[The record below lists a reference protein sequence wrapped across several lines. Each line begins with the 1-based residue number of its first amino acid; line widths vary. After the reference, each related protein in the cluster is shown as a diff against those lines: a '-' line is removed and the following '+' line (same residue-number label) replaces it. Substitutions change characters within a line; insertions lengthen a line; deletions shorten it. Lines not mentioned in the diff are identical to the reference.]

1 MPRTHLGRD
10 RRSNGVTA
18 GRGPAGEAPPSSGSS
33 IPPARRHRPRDRKF
47 SCTFSGVLLI
57 WYGERRL
64 HGKARRDRG
73 RHGTESLELVLT
85 GVFTFLL
92 L

>member
-33 IPPARRHRPRDRKF
+33 IPPARRHRPRDRKL
-47 SCTFSGVLLI
+47 SWTFFWGCFAFDTASGDFT
-57 WYGERRL
+57 GRREREGD
-64 HGKARRDRG
+64 HWG
-73 RHGTESLELVLT
+73 RKSWN
-85 GVFTFLL
+85 
-92 L
+92 